1 MKLLV
6 EIDFD
11 VVNENDVVSEG
22 YRIIDF
28 DGCYDN
34 DNDFGYDFSDDVYSK
49 MKDMVGD
56 NKVGVVKKWRIK

>member
-1 MKLLV
+1 MKK
-6 EIDFD
+6 F
-11 VVNENDVVSEG
+11 
-22 YRIIDF
+22 
-28 DGCYDN
+28 N